1 MNAPAAAT
9 INWALWPLHYS
20 PPYERNMR
28 RPFRQR
34 YDPSSVEGNLTPII
48 TVSHR

>member
-9 INWALWPLHYS
+9 INWALSPLH
-20 PPYERNMR
+20 YERNMR

-34 YDPSSVEGNLTPII
+34 YDPSSVG
-48 TVSHR
+48 